1 MKVQSIGNYVDPVTT
16 KVYEVNKRTKLIPFA
31 PLDGP
36 PVTVE
41 GGVDYITT
49 SGINLNPK
57 SDDESV
63 FEMVEIDG
71 ILHRQ

>member
-1 MKVQSIGNYVDPVTT
+1 MRVDSIGNYVDRVTS
-16 KVYEVNKRTKLIPFA
+16 KVYEVSRRTKLIPFA

-36 PVTVE
+36 AVTVD

-49 SGINLNPK
+49 SGINLNRK

-71 ILHRQ
+71 TLHRQ

>member
-1 MKVQSIGNYVDPVTT
+1 MRVDSIGNYVDQVTT
-16 KVYEVNKRTKLIPFA
+16 KVYEVNRRTKLIPFA

-36 PVTVE
+36 PSTVD
-41 GGVDYITT
+41 GAVDYITT
-49 SGINLNPK
+49 SGINLNPT

-71 ILHRQ
+71 ILRRQ